1 MARAAR
7 GISFWVFC
15 FLLVPTS
22 IGAQELTIP
31 AIKDVP
37 RIDRSS
43 PRPPLTVLRNS
54 AFALKLKSH
63 PVAGNRYVIL
73 TDHQEEAYLASLE
86 RLAKHH
92 QGVLLRF
99 RT

>member
-1 MARAAR
+1 MMRASR
-7 GISFWVFC
+7 VIGFLILC
-15 FLLVPTS
+15 LLLVPRS

-43 PRPPLTVLRNS
+43 PRPPITVLRNS

-63 PVAGNRYVIL
+63 PVAGSKYVIL
-73 TDHQEEAYLASLE
+73 TDHQ
-86 RLAKHH
+86 
-92 QGVLLRF
+92 G
-99 RT
+99 